1 MAKRD
6 KNMQYQ
12 KEKFINAIV
21 FFAKN
26 TDPKKFGITKLM
38 KLLFFADFLHFE
50 RYGRPIMGD
59 IYYRLPEGPV
69 PTTSYDLYKDTFDKK
84 KETGLEQYIKITTEK
99 VKDFNM
105 ARIESLKDFDEE
117 VFSESDL
124 EVMKEIAKKFYNT
137 TGTALARET
146 HEIPF
151 VKDTPQIFQIDY
163 LNVIE
168 DKEERKYLADLI
180 KEEEGVESTL

>member
-1 MAKRD
+1 
-6 KNMQYQ
+6 MQYQ
-12 KEKFINAIV
+12 RDKFINAIV

-50 RYGRPIMGD
+50 RYGRPIVGD
-59 IYYRLPEGPV
+59 TYYRLPEGPV
-69 PTTSYDLYKDTFDKK
+69 PTASYDLYKDTFEKK
-84 KETGLEQYIKITTEK
+84 KETGLEKYIKVTTEK
-99 VKDFNM
+99 VRDFNM
-105 ARIESLKDFDEE
+105 ARIEPLAELDEE

-124 EVMKEIAKKFYNT
+124 EVMKEIANKYYAT
-137 TGTALARET
+137 TGTVLARET

-151 VKDTPQIFQIDY
+151 VKDTPQVFQIDY

-180 KEEEGVESTL
+180 KEEEGVESAL